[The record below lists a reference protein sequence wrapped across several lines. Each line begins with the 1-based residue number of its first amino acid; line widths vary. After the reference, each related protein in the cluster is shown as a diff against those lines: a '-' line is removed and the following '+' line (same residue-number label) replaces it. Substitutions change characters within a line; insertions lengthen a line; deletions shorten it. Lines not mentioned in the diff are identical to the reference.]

1 MEKIQIVIIDKEK
14 DNIEKISSLIK
25 DVSSVEIIQTSTTL
39 EDLKILLEDR
49 IVAVVL
55 IGPSFALNDLEWLL
69 KINSNALRFVKVV
82 LLTKETTT
90 ELLRKAIKLNVHD
103 VLEFPFSYGV
113 FCDSMDRVVNSFV
126 ELSVELSVEKL
137 GIKKE
142 VEEPFQEKSKKIV
155 VFGTKGGS
163 GKSFIATN
171 LAIDLLDNK
180 KNRVVLFDINYQ
192 FGDIAIMLD
201 LSPRH
206 TIYDIVSVF
215 DQLDEEMLSD
225 FLTIHNSGMKV
236 LPAPIDPTH
245 NESIS
250 AEMTKKIVDMLS
262 KISDYVVIDTPSGFS
277 DNVLALLDDMDY
289 ICMVAGM
296 DVPSIKN
303 LKITLQLLDQLKF
316 PKEKIIIIL
325 NHVDSKVGITL
336 DEIEDTLERKIDI
349 TIPSNKIV
357 PLSVNRGIP
366 IILEAPHSEVSR
378 SIKKISSLLQANLEK
393 SKEKSR
399 LK

>member
-25 DVSSVEIIQTSTTL
+25 DISSVEIIQTSTTFRDL
-39 EDLKILLEDR
+39 EILLEDR
-49 IVAVVL
+49 IVTVVL
-55 IGPSFALNDLEWLL
+55 IGPSFALDDLEKLL
-69 KINSNALRFVKVV
+69 KTNSNGLRFVKVV

-90 ELLRKAIKLNVHD
+90 ELLRKAIKLNIHD

-113 FCDSMDRVVNSFV
+113 FCDSMDRVVDSFT
-126 ELSVELSVEKL
+126 ELSIEKL
-137 GIKKE
+137 GIKKDAGE
-142 VEEPFQEKSKKIV
+142 IYQETSKKIV

-163 GKSFIATN
+163 GKSFVATN

-180 KNRVVLFDINYQ
+180 KNRVVLFDLNYQ
-192 FGDIAIMLD
+192 FGDVAIMLD
-201 LSPRH
+201 LYPRH
-206 TIYDIVSVF
+206 TIYDIASVI

-236 LPAPIDPTH
+236 LPAPIDPTQ

-250 AEMTKKIVDMLS
+250 VEMTKKIVEMLS
-262 KISDYVVIDTPSGFS
+262 KISDFVIIDTPSGFS
-277 DNVLALLDDMDY
+277 DSVLALLDEMDY

-303 LKITLQLLDQLKF
+303 LKIILQVLDQLKF

-325 NHVDSKVGITL
+325 NRADSKVGITL
-336 DEIEDTLERKIDI
+336 DEIEDTLKRKVDI

-357 PLSVNRGIP
+357 PLTVNRGIP
-366 IILEAPHSEVSR
+366 IILEAPNSGVSR
-378 SIKKISSLLQANLEK
+378 SIKKLSSLLQANLEK
-393 SKEKSR
+393 SKEKSL

>member
-14 DNIEKISSLIK
+14 DNIGKISSLIK
-25 DVSSVEIIQTSTTL
+25 DVTSLEIIHTSTTL

-69 KINSNALRFVKVV
+69 KINRNALRFVKVV
-82 LLTKETTT
+82 LLSKETTT
-90 ELLRKAIKLNVHD
+90 ELLRQAIKLNVHD
-103 VLEFPFSYGV
+103 VLEFPFSYGA
-113 FCDSMDRVVNSFV
+113 FCDSMDRVANSF
-126 ELSVELSVEKL
+126 VELSVEKL

-180 KNRVVLFDINYQ
+180 KNRVVLFDLNYQ
-192 FGDIAIMLD
+192 FGDVAIMLD

-236 LPAPIDPTH
+236 LPAPIDPTQ

-262 KISDYVVIDTPSGFS
+262 KISDFVVIDTPSGFS
-277 DNVLALLDDMDY
+277 DDVLTLLDEMDY

-349 TIPSNKIV
+349 TIPSDKIV
-357 PLSVNRGIP
+357 PLTVNRGIP

>member
-1 MEKIQIVIIDKEK
+1 MD
-14 DNIEKISSLIK
+14 
-25 DVSSVEIIQTSTTL
+25 L
-39 EDLKILLEDR
+39 EILLKDR
-49 IVAVVL
+49 IVTVVL
-55 IGPSFALNDLEWLL
+55 IGPSFALDDLEKLL
-69 KINSNALRFVKVV
+69 KANSNALRFVKVV
-82 LLTKETTT
+82 LLSKDTTT
-90 ELLRKAIKLNVHD
+90 ELLRKAIKLNIHD

-113 FCDSMDRVVNSFV
+113 FCDSMDRVVDSFT
-126 ELSVELSVEKL
+126 ELSVEKL
-137 GIKKE
+137 LGIKKE
-142 VEEPFQEKSKKIV
+142 LEEPFQKTSKKIV

-180 KNRVVLFDINYQ
+180 KNSVVLFDLNYQ
-192 FGDIAIMLD
+192 FGDVAIMLD
-201 LSPRH
+201 LYPRH
-206 TIYDIVSVF
+206 TIYDIVSVI

-236 LPAPIDPTH
+236 LPAPIDPTQ

-250 AEMTKKIVDMLS
+250 AEMTKKIVEMLS
-262 KISDYVVIDTPSGFS
+262 KISDFVIIDTPSGFS
-277 DNVLALLDDMDY
+277 DSVLALLDEIDY

-303 LKITLQLLDQLKF
+303 LKIILQVLDQLKF
-316 PKEKIIIIL
+316 PEEKIIIIL
-325 NHVDSKVGITL
+325 NRADSKVGITL
-336 DEIEDTLERKIDI
+336 DEIEDTLKRKIDI
-349 TIPSNKIV
+349 TIPSDKIV
-357 PLSVNRGIP
+357 PLTVNKGTP
-366 IILEAPHSEVSR
+366 IILEAPHSGVSR

>member
-1 MEKIQIVIIDKEK
+1 MEKIQTVIIDKEK

-25 DVSSVEIIQTSTTL
+25 DISSLEIIQKSTTL
-39 EDLKILLEDR
+39 RDLQILLEDR
-49 IVAVVL
+49 IVTVVL
-55 IGPSFALNDLEWLL
+55 IGPSFALDDLEELL
-69 KINSNALRFVKVV
+69 SANSNALQFVKVV
-82 LLTKETTT
+82 LLVKETTT
-90 ELLRKAIKLNVHD
+90 ELLRKIIKLNVHD

-113 FCDSMDRVVNSFV
+113 FCDSMDRVANSF
-126 ELSVELSVEKL
+126 VELSVEKL

-142 VEEPFQEKSKKIV
+142 EEEPFQKKSKKIV

-171 LAIDLLDNK
+171 LAIDLLNNK
-180 KNRVVLFDINYQ
+180 KNRVVLFDLNYQ
-192 FGDIAIMLD
+192 FGDVAIMLD
-201 LSPRH
+201 LYPRH
-206 TIYDIVSVF
+206 TIYDIISVF

-225 FLTIHNSGMKV
+225 FLTTHNSGMKV
-236 LPAPIDPTH
+236 LPAPIDPTQ

-250 AEMTKKIVDMLS
+250 SEMTKKIVDMLS
-262 KISDYVVIDTPSGFS
+262 RISDFVIIDTPSGFS
-277 DNVLALLDDMDY
+277 DNVLTLLDEIDY

-303 LKITLQLLDQLKF
+303 LKIILQVLDQLKF

-325 NHVDSKVGITL
+325 NRADSKVGITL
-336 DEIEDTLERKIDI
+336 DEIEDTLKRKIDI

-357 PLSVNRGIP
+357 PLTVNRGVP
-366 IILEAPHSEVSR
+366 VILEAPHSAVSR
-378 SIKKISSLLQANLEK
+378 SIKKLSSLLQANLEK
-393 SKEKSR
+393 SKEKAL

>member
-1 MEKIQIVIIDKEK
+1 MEKIQTVIIDKEK

-25 DVSSVEIIQTSTTL
+25 DISSLEIIQKSTTL
-39 EDLKILLEDR
+39 RDLQILLEDR
-49 IVAVVL
+49 IVTVVL
-55 IGPSFALNDLEWLL
+55 IGPSFALDDLEELL
-69 KINSNALRFVKVV
+69 SANSNALQFVKVV
-82 LLTKETTT
+82 LLVKETTT
-90 ELLRKAIKLNVHD
+90 ELLRKIIKLNVHD

-113 FCDSMDRVVNSFV
+113 FCDSMDRVANSF
-126 ELSVELSVEKL
+126 VELSVEKL

-142 VEEPFQEKSKKIV
+142 EEEPFQKKSKKIV

-171 LAIDLLDNK
+171 LAIDLLNNK
-180 KNRVVLFDINYQ
+180 KNRVVLFDLNYQ
-192 FGDIAIMLD
+192 FGDVAIMLD
-201 LSPRH
+201 LYPRH
-206 TIYDIVSVF
+206 TIYDIISVF

-236 LPAPIDPTH
+236 LPAPIDPTQ

-250 AEMTKKIVDMLS
+250 SEMTKKIVDMLS
-262 KISDYVVIDTPSGFS
+262 KISDFVIIDTPSGFS
-277 DNVLALLDDMDY
+277 DNVLTLLDEMDY

-303 LKITLQLLDQLKF
+303 LKIILQVLDQLKF
-316 PKEKIIIIL
+316 PKEKIKIIL
-325 NHVDSKVGITL
+325 NRADSKVGITL
-336 DEIEDTLERKIDI
+336 DEIEDTLKRKIDI

-357 PLSVNRGIP
+357 PLTVNRGVP
-366 IILEAPHSEVSR
+366 VILEAPHSAVSR
-378 SIKKISSLLQANLEK
+378 SIKKLSSLLQANLEK
-393 SKEKSR
+393 SKEKAL

>member
-25 DVSSVEIIQTSTTL
+25 DISSLEIIQKSTTL
-39 EDLKILLEDR
+39 RDLQILLEDR
-49 IVAVVL
+49 IVTVVL
-55 IGPSFALNDLEWLL
+55 IGPSFALDDLEELL
-69 KINSNALRFVKVV
+69 SANSNALQFVKVV
-82 LLTKETTT
+82 LLVKETTT
-90 ELLRKAIKLNVHD
+90 ELLRKIIKLNVHD

-113 FCDSMDRVVNSFV
+113 FCDSMDRVANSF
-126 ELSVELSVEKL
+126 VELSVEKL

-142 VEEPFQEKSKKIV
+142 EEEPFQKKSKKIV

-171 LAIDLLDNK
+171 LAIDLLNNK
-180 KNRVVLFDINYQ
+180 KNRVVLFDLNYQ
-192 FGDIAIMLD
+192 FGDVAIMLD
-201 LSPRH
+201 LYPRH
-206 TIYDIVSVF
+206 TIYDIISVF

-236 LPAPIDPTH
+236 LPAPIDPTQ

-250 AEMTKKIVDMLS
+250 SEMTKKIVDMLS
-262 KISDYVVIDTPSGFS
+262 KISDFVIIDTPSGFS
-277 DNVLALLDDMDY
+277 DNVLTLLDEMDY

-303 LKITLQLLDQLKF
+303 LKIILQVLDQLKF
-316 PKEKIIIIL
+316 QKEKIIIIL
-325 NHVDSKVGITL
+325 NRADSKVGITL
-336 DEIEDTLERKIDI
+336 DEIEDTLKRKIDI

-357 PLSVNRGIP
+357 PLTVNRGVP
-366 IILEAPHSEVSR
+366 VILEAPHSAVSR
-378 SIKKISSLLQANLEK
+378 SIKKLSSLLQANLEK
-393 SKEKSR
+393 SKEKAL